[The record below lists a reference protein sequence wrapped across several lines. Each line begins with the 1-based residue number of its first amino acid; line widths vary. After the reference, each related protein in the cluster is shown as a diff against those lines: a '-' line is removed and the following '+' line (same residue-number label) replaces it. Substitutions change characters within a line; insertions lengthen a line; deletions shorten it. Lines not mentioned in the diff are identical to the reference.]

1 MKPWTEKEVLH
12 LLGRAS
18 FSATP
23 GEVDRCL
30 KLGREETVRRLT
42 SGQPLADGAA
52 SALVFSEV
60 KADDK
65 PLIVTGVG
73 DQQTYWLYRMVA
85 SPTPLVEKMTLF
97 WHGHFASSQYKV
109 SDIKLMV
116 RQNDLFRQHALGS
129 FRKLTEEIGQDPAMM
144 LYLDSYTNQKGSPN
158 ENYAREMMELF
169 TLGIGNYTEQD
180 VKEAARSL
188 TGWSYNRKTDIV
200 QYQETRH
207 DAGHKVFLGEA
218 GYFDSADVVRVVF
231 KQAALP
237 KFLATKLLQY
247 FAAEN
252 PPDAWIDRV
261 ARNIA
266 KMPTIGDVLYDLF
279 ASDEFYEEAYRLSL
293 VKNPAEYVAG
303 TMRTLGLP
311 LTAVFRASMGLMG
324 MELYAPPDVSGWK
337 GGASWLATSR
347 LIARYQ
353 FAEKVAKR
361 VTEDQLQSLAPQGA
375 QAGPEAYVEG
385 CRRGVGLAPLGK
397 NTMNVLT
404 QYAAETIV
412 SSKKPAV
419 GKRSLLQLLL
429 ISPEAQMK

>member
-42 SGQPLADGAA
+42 SGRPLADGAA
-52 SALVFSEV
+52 SPLLFSEV

-65 PLIVTGVG
+65 PLIMTGMG
-73 DQQTYWLYRMVA
+73 DQQTYWLYRMIA

-97 WHGHFASSQYKV
+97 WHGHFASSYYKV

-200 QYQETRH
+200 QYQEARH

-218 GYFDSADVVRVVF
+218 GYFNSADVVRVVF

-237 KFLATKLLQY
+237 KFLATKLLHY

-261 ARNIA
+261 ARNIS

-279 ASDEFYEEAYRLSL
+279 VSDEFYEEAYRLSL
-293 VKNPAEYVAG
+293 IKNPAEFVAG

-311 LTAVFRASMGLMG
+311 LTAAFRASMGLMG

-361 VTEDQLQSLAPQGA
+361 VTEDQLQSLVPQVAPT
-375 QAGPEAYVEG
+375 GPEAYVEG
-385 CRRGVGLAPLGK
+385 WRRGIGMAPLGK

-412 SSKKPAV
+412 NSKKPAG